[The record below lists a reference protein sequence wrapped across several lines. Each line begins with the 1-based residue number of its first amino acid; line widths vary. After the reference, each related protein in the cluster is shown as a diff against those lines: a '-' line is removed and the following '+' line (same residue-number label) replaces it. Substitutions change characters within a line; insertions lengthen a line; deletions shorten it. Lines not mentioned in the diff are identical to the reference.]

1 MLPTFEIKPEEI
13 FKDNHSLPPLPEV
26 VIKIQEMIRTNK
38 VDIGKVSKM
47 VSSDVSLVAH
57 VLKIVNSAYYSLTKE
72 VSNLKFAIAY
82 LGINEVYRIVLS
94 VSVIS
99 AFKIKNRN
107 YLKDFWY
114 HSFYSALCTKALAKQ
129 YAPYEEIEDLWSSAL
144 LHDIGKLIY
153 MQFYPDAYE
162 AIMEHAI
169 ENQCFFSEAETVL
182 GLTKSSE
189 LGSMLSD
196 FWRLPKKIKA
206 ACEIHTLADLEML
219 ETDNPAF
226 EFQRVICLGNLF
238 SQFSDDKLLTEKKQ
252 DIYSTI
258 IKKCSISEE
267 ELKANLVEINGLQL
281 VVEEF
286 IHQLF

>member
-1 MLPTFEIKPEEI
+1 MSPTFEIKPEEI

-26 VIKIQEMIRTNK
+26 VIKIQEMIRTNT
-38 VDIGKVSKM
+38 VDIGKISEM
-47 VSSDVSLVAH
+47 VSSDVALVAH
-57 VLKIVNSAYYSLTKE
+57 VLKIVNSAYYSLKRD

-82 LGINEVYRIVLS
+82 LGINEVYRMVLS

-162 AIMEHAI
+162 AIMEHAV
-169 ENQCFFSEAETVL
+169 ENQCFFSEAETIL

-189 LGSMLSD
+189 LGGMLSD
-196 FWRLPKKIKA
+196 FWKLPKKIKTA
-206 ACEIHTLADLEML
+206 SQTHTLADLEML
-219 ETDNPAF
+219 EKDAVDF
-226 EFQRVICLGNLF
+226 DFKRVISLGNLF
-238 SQFSDDKLLTEKKQ
+238 SQLSDDHLSDEKKQ
-252 DIYSTI
+252 EVYSTI
-258 IKKCSISEE
+258 VEKCNMSEE
-267 ELKANLVEINGLQL
+267 DLKVTLVEINGLQL
-281 VVEEF
+281 IVEEF
-286 IHQLF
+286 ILQLF